1 MRIILTGGA
10 GFIGTHVLA
19 ELIKQ
24 PHQIL
29 VLDNLQNSYP
39 NALKHIQSRSK
50 DKVQFRQGDICNEQ
64 FLEDAFTSFHPDIVV
79 HLAGQKSV
87 TESVL
92 YPLYYYEK
100 NICGSLALLKV
111 MSKTNVKNF
120 VFSSSASVYG
130 VPATVPTDENNV
142 CKPIHSYGRTKLM
155 VEDIVKDWVNSTPRA
170 SATILRYFNP
180 IGAHHSGIFGD
191 NPKNVIKNIVLAL
204 AEGAMGKVEKVLIY
218 GNDYKTPDGTC
229 VRDFL
234 HVEDLAKGHTQA
246 VELLSN
252 KPGFVVVNL
261 GTGNGTSVLNL
272 LETFERASGKKIPF
286 DILPRREGDIP
297 ISVADPSKA
306 ISMLNWQ
313 AEKSLD
319 QMCFD
324 AWQWF
329 SRDSKFIN

>member
-19 ELIKQ
+19 ELIKY

-39 NALKHIQSRSK
+39 NALEYIQNSVIK
-50 DKVQFRQGDICNEQ
+50 KVQFRQGDICNEQ
-64 FLEDAFTSFHPDIVV
+64 FLEDAFASFHPDVV
-79 HLAGQKSV
+79 LHLAGQKSV
-87 TESVL
+87 TESVSN
-92 YPLYYYEK
+92 PLYYYEK
-100 NICGSLALLKV
+100 NIGGSVALLKV

-130 VPATVPTDENNV
+130 SPVKVPTDENNV
-142 CKPIHSYGRTKLM
+142 CNPIHSYGRTKLM
-155 VEDIVKDWVNSTPRA
+155 VEDIVKDWVNSTPDA

-180 IGAHHSGIFGD
+180 IGAHHSGVFGD
-191 NPKNVIKNIVLAL
+191 NPKNIIKNVVSAL
-204 AEGAMGKVEKVLIY
+204 ADCAMGKVEKVLIF

-229 VRDFL
+229 IRDFL
-234 HVEDLAKGHTQA
+234 HIEDLAKGHSNA

-252 KPGFVVVNL
+252 KPGFVVINL

-272 LETFERASGKKIPF
+272 LETFERSSGKKIPF
-286 DILPRREGDIP
+286 EIRPRRKGDIP
-297 ISVADPSKA
+297 ISVADPTKA
-306 ISMLNWQ
+306 IRILNWQ

-329 SRDSKFIN
+329 SRDV